1 MLGGG
6 VPIEFGPAQVA
17 EAAARLAGR
26 TRRVTVSR
34 LEPDILLVHEYLQ
47 HTGSFKARGAL
58 NLISAHQQAG
68 TVPPS
73 GVCIASGGNAGLA
86 CAWAAAAAGVPATVF
101 VPSTV
106 PAVKLAG
113 LRRYG
118 AEVRLTGQEY
128 ADAALAC
135 QEYAEQTGTLL
146 SHAYDNPL
154 IAAGAGTCAAELLEQ
169 AEVDT
174 ILVAVGGGGLL
185 AGTIAATALAG
196 TRVLAVEPTNCRA
209 LRQALAAGGSVDVRP
224 DSVAADSLG
233 ARRVS
238 RLAFELADQ
247 LRVRSVLVNDR
258 DIIAARATLWRDWR
272 IAVEHGGATALAALL
287 AGSYR
292 PAAGERVA
300 IVLCGANTDPA
311 DLAALT

>member
-1 MLGGG
+1 MAELGLT
-6 VPIEFGPAQVA
+6 QVA

-26 TRRVTVSR
+26 IRRVPVSR
-34 LEPDILLVHEYLQ
+34 LNPDTLLVHEYLQ

-58 NLISAHQQAG
+58 NLISMHQAVG
-68 TVPPS
+68 TLPAT

-86 CAWAAAAAGVPATVF
+86 CAWAAGAAGITATVF
-101 VPSTV
+101 VPTTV
-106 PAVKLAG
+106 PAVKLAR
-113 LRRYG
+113 LRGYG

-128 ADAALAC
+128 ADAAAAC
-135 QEYAEQTGTLL
+135 QEYAEQSGTLL

-169 AEVDT
+169 ADVDT

-185 AGTIAATALAG
+185 AGTIAATAAAG
-196 TRVLAVEPTNCRA
+196 TRVVAVEPTNCRA
-209 LRQALAAGGSVDVRP
+209 LNAALAAGGPVDVRP

-238 RLAFELADQ
+238 DLAYRLADQ
-247 LRVRSVLVNDR
+247 PRVRSVLVDDR
-258 DIIAARATLWRDWR
+258 EIVAARAMLWRDWR
-272 IAVEHGGATALAALL
+272 IAVEHGGATALAGLL

-292 PAAGERVA
+292 PEAAERVA

-311 DLAALT
+311 DLASYPE

>member
-1 MLGGG
+1 MAT
-6 VPIEFGPAQVA
+6 EFGPAQIA
-17 EAAARLAGR
+17 EAVARLAGR
-26 TRRVTVSR
+26 IRPVTVSR
-34 LEPDILLVHEYLQ
+34 LDPDTLLAHEYLQ

-58 NLISAHQQAG
+58 NLISAHQAAG
-68 TVPPS
+68 TLPAT

-86 CAWAAAAAGVPATVF
+86 CAWAAAAASVKATVF

-113 LRRYG
+113 LRGYG
-118 AEVRLTGQEY
+118 AEVRLTGREY

-135 QEYAEQTGTLL
+135 QQYAERTGTLL

-154 IAAGAGTCAAELLEQ
+154 IAAGAGSCAAELLERS
-169 AEVDT
+169 ELDT

-196 TRVLAVEPTNCRA
+196 TRVVAVEPADCRA
-209 LRQALAAGGSVDVRP
+209 LNAALAAGGPVEVRT

-238 RLAFELADQ
+238 RLAHQLADRP
-247 LRVRSVLVNDR
+247 RVRSVLVDDR
-258 DIIAARATLWRDWR
+258 DIVAARATLWRDWR

-287 AGSYR
+287 AGRYQ

-300 IVLCGANTDPA
+300 VVLCGANTDPA
-311 DLAALT
+311 DLAVNA

>member
-1 MLGGG
+1 MADVLS
-6 VPIEFGPAQVA
+6 PAEVA
-17 EAAARLAGR
+17 QAAARLAGR
-26 TRRVTVSR
+26 IRRVSVSR
-34 LEPDILLVHEYLQ
+34 LNPDVLLVHEYLQ

-58 NLISAHQQAG
+58 NLIETHRLAG
-68 TVPPS
+68 TLPPI

-86 CAWAAAAAGVPATVF
+86 CAWAAAAAGSPATVF
-101 VPSTV
+101 LPCTA
-106 PAVKLAG
+106 PPVKLAR

-128 ADAALAC
+128 ADAAQAC
-135 QEYAEQTGTLL
+135 QEYAARTGALL

-154 IAAGAGTCAAELLEQ
+154 IAAGAGTCAAELLEHT
-169 AEVDT
+169 AVDT

-185 AGTIAATALAG
+185 AGTIAATAPAG
-196 TRVLAVEPTNCRA
+196 TRVVAVEPTNCRA
-209 LRQALAAGGSVDVRP
+209 LYAALAAGGPVDVRP
-224 DSVAADSLG
+224 ESVAADALG

-247 LRVRSVLVNDR
+247 PRVSSVLVDDR

-311 DLAALT
+311 DLAGVG